1 MKIINSSA
9 ASAYGGNMYIA
20 SSKDIVCYSSYFE
33 YGNKNNET
41 SNLSIFRVLHGQF
54 FPGFFKLSNF
64 YNFNEI

>member
-20 SSKDIVCYSSYFE
+20 ASKDIVYYSSYFE

-41 SNLSIFRVLHGQF
+41 SNLSIFRVLQF
-54 FPGFFKLSNF
+54 FPGFFVNCQIFTTL
-64 YNFNEI
+64 NEI